1 MNYGLPY
8 MGSKSRIA
16 EWVIDT
22 LPAGDTFVDLFAGGC
37 AVTHAAMLSGKY
49 QRFIAND
56 IGAGPQI
63 FADAIKGEF
72 EGYSM
77 VASREEFFKTDDPVI
92 KLLYSFGTDQRTY
105 AYSSQIEKVKVPAQR
120 MISAPSMYERRK
132 YYREFIKALSD
143 YLKDGDSTKDSLA
156 GLSRMQSLESLQSLQ
171 SLQRLQRL
179 ENLQGMQ
186 SFERLDV
193 SQLSYQL
200 VEIPQGGVVYC
211 DPPYKYTK
219 ASKRYTD
226 NDFDYDA
233 FERWLDYVPFQ
244 VFVSEYDAPR
254 GCVEIAR
261 KERVVSM
268 AAKTT
273 GKVTEKIFTQE
284 RFYKFSARKPTRL

>member
-1 MNYGLPY
+1 

-16 EWVIDT
+16 GWVIDT

-49 QRFIAND
+49 QHFIAND

-63 FADAIKGEF
+63 FTDAIKGEF

-156 GLSRMQSLESLQSLQ
+156 GLSRMQSLE
-171 SLQRLQRL
+171 RLERL

-186 SFERLDV
+186 SLEKLDV

-211 DPPYKYTK
+211 DPPYKCTK
-219 ASKRYTD
+219 TSKLYTD

-244 VFVSEYDAPR
+244 VFISEYDAPR

-273 GKVTEKIFTQE
+273 DKVVEKIFTQE
-284 RFYKFSARKPTRL
+284 RFYDKGKM

>member
-1 MNYGLPY
+1 

-49 QRFIAND
+49 QHFIAND

-92 KLLYSFGTDQRTY
+92 KLLYSFGTDQRSY
-105 AYSSQIEKVKVPAQR
+105 AYSSQIEKVKVSAQR
-120 MISAPSMYERRK
+120 MISAPSMYERRE

-143 YLKDGDSTKDSLA
+143 YLKDGDSTKDSLE
-156 GLSRMQSLESLQSLQ
+156 GLSRMQSLERLSRMQSL
-171 SLQRLQRL
+171 
-179 ENLQGMQ
+179 
-186 SFERLDV
+186 ERLDV

-219 ASKRYTD
+219 ASKQYTG

-261 KERVVSM
+261 KERVVTM

-284 RFYKFSARKPTRL
+284 RFYGKGKM

>member
-1 MNYGLPY
+1 

-49 QRFIAND
+49 QHFIAND

-63 FADAIKGEF
+63 FTDAIKGEF

-143 YLKDGDSTKDSLA
+143 YLKDGDSTKELVGNREGNSRGHGLQNLDSLA
-156 GLSRMQSLESLQSLQ
+156 GLSRTQSLERLESLQSLQ
-171 SLQRLQRL
+171 GTQSL
-179 ENLQGMQ
+179 
-186 SFERLDV
+186 ERLDV

-219 ASKRYTD
+219 ASKLYTG

-273 GKVTEKIFTQE
+273 GKVVEKIFTQE
-284 RFYKFSARKPTRL
+284 RFYDKGKM